1 MNYSKLSQNI
11 LLAVFA
17 FILPFIQLQAQDYQ
31 ISANGTQSVMACTSG
46 DVYAWGKNTDGALA
60 IGNTTE
66 SIYRPTKVLMPAEA
80 GKIQHVDGSSGA
92 FLLAINC
99 NGEVWIW
106 GDNQFGQCGNST
118 QTGKIASIPVFLM
131 GGEATATPTAK
142 ISGIKAISGG
152 SSTGYAITADDR
164 LIAWGN
170 GADGRL
176 GNGTSTTSN
185 LPVYVRDKNG
195 NILENVIMVDGG
207 DNTCYCLVDDDG
219 DGLGTVYSFGQVNKS
234 MLGRSTSAINYYA
247 LPVEKED
254 GSVLDNIKVI
264 AAGDVHGTAMDADN
278 YIWIWGNNWGGSA
291 PGNNFA
297 TMMAGGETGETF
309 LQAKSIAGGNGFN
322 MAVTL
327 DGHLVTWGVNG
338 STDHSG
344 GNLGNGTTTS
354 SPTPVYVRVSSTMLL
369 EDVATVSRG
378 NSWGFARKA
387 DNSIWTWGSNLYG
400 VLGIGSTAANPEVYA
415 KELNLSD
422 ITCGLPDMKPTVA
435 LPPDFTTCIYDGWS
449 YEISSGPNSGAA
461 YQFTWEKDGTV
472 IAGQTNPTLTVTEAG
487 TYTVTIKYIGSTYP
501 CENPDDATGSV
512 TITALQPTFSVPTDI
527 EYCGDN
533 VDVYVNG
540 TGIYDFYTAENG
552 GSYLGTSTGSNTV
565 SIPVSSL
572 TEKSG
577 DTYTLY
583 VQEVSRAKG
592 VVNYLDNLENTSDD
606 IALTDAF
613 YSDRYAA
620 ELTAYSDM
628 VIDSVTVYFHAWV
641 STTTTGTLNIGLYS
655 NATALPLSSLTKID
669 ETGSTSYSISGNTT
683 TYQAFEA
690 VTVPLGF
697 SLTGDPAGAT
707 YYLGMVSNTNVWR
720 GLKSTATYPY
730 ADNADGNTLVIKN
743 TYCYA
748 ATTTTPPPFY
758 NIYFH
763 SVAEYCNRLPITI
776 TQGCTCTE
784 PADVTIT
791 PSSTYLCPGETTNLT
806 TNNQADATTFDFSWY
821 SGSGTSGTVLS
832 APTAGANSSLTNL
845 AAGTYTVLVRDIAYP
860 TSCLKTQEITIEEK
874 DAPTVTITNSGESSY
889 CFGETVTAPTF
900 TFTGTAPYSFT
911 YSDGVNTAI
920 TTTSASNTFTPPA
933 PSAVG
938 EYTYKVTALSDA
950 FCSAVIGDLTS
961 STNIEIKTQPEI
973 TAATTSGNVCA
984 GKPLTVSCTA
994 TNATG
999 ATYSWS
1005 GPSFTATTATATV
1018 SSAATTANSGSYTV
1032 TVSLDGCTDEATA
1045 DEVTIYPIPVIN
1057 TLTATPTA
1065 VCSGNDITITATVSD
1080 AGDGTI
1086 AWTNVTSSTLSATL
1100 NENVTSVTNKTITL
1114 NYESTNSCK
1123 AQAKS
1128 VAVTINPIP
1137 GTPTTSPVSYC
1148 LNSPATAVTAT
1159 TTASTVNWFDSDH
1172 NALSGAPT
1180 PSTATATT
1188 ITYYV
1193 SQTEN
1198 GCTSGEASLVVTINN
1213 NLSPNITA
1221 TKDVVC
1227 RGEEI
1232 TLGLS
1237 TSYKSQEWN
1246 GGDATYV
1253 SSTIAKT
1260 PTLYTK
1266 DITANTFDVTV
1277 SVTDINECKGTA
1289 TKTIT
1294 INPIPTA
1301 TITAS
1306 PNAICNKTST
1316 TITATPSET
1325 GGIGAWTGATKVDET
1340 SATFTAAS
1348 DGSQTVSYTYTSA
1361 SGCVMTTPATTSIT
1375 VYSIPAKPTTANVK
1389 YCQNFASPVALTA
1402 TATGTLTWFDASN
1415 TELPSAP
1422 IPSTATDGTTTYSV
1436 LQTENGCSSEKA
1448 TLNVVIHKLPA
1459 PVISPATTAICEK
1472 ETQQFSLNTTY
1483 ASQTW
1488 TCTPTNYL
1496 NSTTIA
1502 APTFNSAQTATAD
1515 NYTISVSVTDN
1526 NSCTGTSTASI
1537 TVNPIPSVTLSS
1549 LVSKCKSET
1558 TAQTVTADITP
1569 SGTTGTGTWTNAT
1582 KLTEFTAEAIPSSY
1596 STGEQTI
1603 SYSFTS
1609 DKGCDATAVST
1620 KFNVYALPVI
1630 TLTPSKTAVCQG
1642 GANSATVTM
1651 ETTGTATTGT
1661 FNYTSAT
1668 LTSLNADGSFAPTSQ
1683 TTGLHTISL
1692 EYTDVNS
1699 CKATA
1704 SASVTV
1710 NARPTAD
1717 VSLNPTAICDYAS
1730 NISLLANINGT
1741 ATSEGTFSG
1750 TGVSGKTFSPSSATA
1765 GGPYTISYNY
1775 TDATTGC
1782 SAEAATFAITVNH
1795 TNPPTTTSQS
1805 ASKLDVT
1812 DQSSVPNIS
1821 ATGDNIQWYAT
1832 NDTTQT
1838 VIATNVQYQPTYV
1851 DDGGYMKV
1859 GTYSAFATQTQN
1871 GCQST
1876 PTEATLTI
1884 TDCSVTAPTAVKY
1897 HACVGDAD
1905 IAISA
1910 VSSHLSNDNIGWF
1923 SDRNTIPTSTVASL
1937 AAGSPDGTGGT
1948 FTLNLLGKTEGTYTM
1963 YASEYDGTAGTQ
1975 CFSPATA
1982 VIVEV
1987 HALPNPQIDD
1997 PGNICGDD
2005 AAVEI
2010 TFSPGTGSTL
2020 SGTGVSGSS
2029 WTPQYD
2035 VATTGTTTTTL
2046 TLESEATWGS
2056 GTDVTAT
2063 CSNTVTRD
2071 ITVTNVLAPTGTG
2084 IGTELLWSIGSIPSL
2099 PAMTID
2105 YAKTL
2110 GATLSV
2116 KDSTN
2121 TEIATESPVA
2131 MYPNN
2136 ISELGTYNYNV
2147 TQTLNGCTSA
2157 EAVSVYKI
2165 VECPTPTP
2173 APASKEICVGDAL
2186 PEIAANG
2193 TGTPSYEWIDS
2204 TNAVIATTETLDIST
2219 LTGYT
2224 STAGT
2229 YTFQVRQ
2236 DGLDAA
2242 GNSCWGGY
2250 GSATLTVHALPTI
2263 VIDEIPTLC
2272 YDGGDYEVIA
2282 TINGVR
2288 SLNGTWT
2295 IDNATSGISSEGIIT
2310 PTFNGEK
2317 DQTFELAYEFT
2328 NAHSCTNNA
2337 KKQFSIEFAQKPTVE
2352 SYVGIISDPKTVE
2365 LTAENIETSAT
2376 VAWYTEANGSVS
2388 VSNDNPFATG
2398 DDATTVTATP
2408 LSYWVS
2414 QTINGCESERS
2425 EATVSIVDCPFAKPT
2440 VGDVQSCANTSL
2452 ADLSA
2457 STGATV
2463 IEWKWYDAS
2472 LNPIT
2477 NDAATY
2483 SHGVSNATADTSVFY
2498 VSYIAFET
2506 QSGKNCES
2514 PKAKA
2519 NVIVLPLPEFTFNT
2533 NNPSLLCY
2541 NQGDEQLKVSVNYH
2555 NNGVGSGSWSVDGE
2569 TGAINATT
2577 GVFNSAYAQA
2587 TNTYTVRYDYT
2598 DGKNCSNSAT
2608 TPLTLQYVPKPTLT
2622 NHYSMTIENKDATLS
2637 ATAETGAT
2645 INWYNTASETTAAS
2659 HSNPWTTG
2667 DKGNVVANKEY
2678 FASQTINGCESERET
2693 TTVVIVNCP
2702 VPAPTTV
2709 GAEMC
2714 NYDETPALTASLG
2727 SWTVGSR
2734 PTGSAEKFR
2743 FYDALGS
2750 LLEENETGS
2759 FTPTIDK
2766 TTASV
2771 YTYYVTEW
2779 NDNTL
2784 PVGCESQKTEV
2795 TLRVKK
2801 TPSANINASQESV
2814 CAAPEGTN
2822 PSMTATDYTGSGSY
2836 MWFEENP
2843 NYPACDALV
2852 AGTGNSFVPNATA
2865 TGQNTVWLVVSEN
2878 DCYSEPANKS
2888 FTIKEIP
2895 DAPQTTPSEICKGQ
2909 TNIAVSATANS
2920 GAFISWYSNAS
2931 HSSSTLLKTNSAT
2944 YTPTVA
2950 NAGTYSFYATQTVDG
2965 CQSTTQEV
2973 VYTIKDIPSIPIFT
2987 YNTYNLC
2994 SYDDAPM
3001 LTAVGENITWYLSDK
3016 TTKAIET
3023 YTESHQTT
3031 DMSIGKHTYYATQT
3045 VDGCESQQ
3053 AGISF
3058 YVNAKP
3064 IMPITTNK
3072 TMCAGDEVI
3081 PTLTTNLASDSWYAD
3096 ELATVFIQN
3105 GLEYT
3110 PENVQAQDM
3119 NFYILREQNGCVSD
3133 TAIATLYVI
3142 QQPTFEIDSTS
3153 VVQCRHDD
3161 AVQLNA
3167 INLDIDYHTDKTIEG
3182 KVLWYFNKNTT
3193 EGDSFTPNVSEMQVG
3208 KNMIYAQYFVNRE
3221 GTTCVSEQHSATYE
3235 IRDVPKAPILL
3246 PIPICLGEYLSTQKD
3261 ASVPIFA
3268 HNDDVMWYSSMINNG
3283 EENHSRTITIPS
3295 STLELL
3301 DAGYIPITII
3311 ASDPDAPTCTTI
3323 LQDSIKISGIPDATI
3338 VGDSLVC
3345 EGTVNEFYFV
3355 QNPEATSTY
3364 LWNISGNNLIY
3375 TKSNDFPN
3383 TRYVD
3388 WTKQTIDTLMVT
3400 VVSEDYC
3407 IASDTMVIRVAPMPQ
3422 ASFTWTLPG
3431 ASNVIALTDSSTQDS
3446 LWYTNA
3452 QGERV
3457 SEEIPYTM
3465 YWNYGHQGESEDIID
3480 EEIPYRRKENAITE
3494 DHYQYGYNCP
3504 ILTIVNDYGCSSSY
3518 TECIFVSITTSLYVP
3533 NAFSPS
3539 NPAEGV
3545 RTFQPKGY
3553 NLETC
3558 VISVYDKWGNLVWHS
3573 DEVENGI
3580 FVGEWDGHCNGKMM
3594 ASDVYIWKMEATF
3607 LDGQSWE
3614 GFDNGNGKKT
3624 KFGSVTLIR

>member
-1 MNYSKLSQNI
+1 MNYSKFLQNI
-11 LLAVFA
+11 FFAILVFA
-17 FILPFIQLQAQDYQ
+17 LSFTQLQAQDYQ
-31 ISANGTQSVMACTSG
+31 ISANGTQSVMACTTG

-66 SIYRPTKVLMPAEA
+66 SIYRPTKVLMPAAA

-106 GDNQFGQCGNST
+106 GDNQYGQCGNST
-118 QTGKIASIPVFLM
+118 QTTKVATIPVFLM

-152 SSTGYAITADDR
+152 SSTGYAITADNR

-195 NILENVIMVDGG
+195 KILENVIMVDGG
-207 DNTCYCLVDDDG
+207 DNTGYCLVDDDG
-219 DGLGTVYSFGQVNKS
+219 DGLGTVYSFGQVNGS
-234 MLGRSTSAINYYA
+234 MLGRSTSSINYYA

-254 GSVLDNIKVI
+254 GSVLDNIKVV
-264 AAGDVHGTAMDADN
+264 AAGDVHGTALDANN
-278 YIWIWGNNWGGSA
+278 YVWIWGNNWGGCA

-297 TMMAGGETGETF
+297 TMMVGGETGEAF

-344 GNLGNGTTTS
+344 GNLGNGTTTNS
-354 SPTPVYVRVSSTMLL
+354 STPVYVRVSATMLL

-378 NSWGFARKA
+378 NSWGFARKE

-400 VLGIGSTAANPEVYA
+400 VLGIGATAANPEVYA

-435 LPPDFTTCIYDGWS
+435 LPSDFTTCIYDGWS
-449 YEISSGPNSGAA
+449 YTISSGPNSGAA
-461 YQFTWEKDGTV
+461 YQFTWEKDGAV
-472 IAGQTNPTLTVTEAG
+472 IVGQTNPTLTVTEAG
-487 TYTVTIKYIGSTYP
+487 TYSVTIKYIGTTYP
-501 CENPDDATGSV
+501 CQNPDDATGSV

-533 VDVYVNG
+533 VDVHVNG
-540 TGIYDFYTAENG
+540 TGVYDFYTAENG

-592 VVNYLDNLENTSDD
+592 VVNYLDKLENISGD

-641 STTTTGTLNIGLYS
+641 STTATGTLNIGLYS

-669 ETGSTSYSISGNTT
+669 ETGSISYSISGNTT
-683 TYQAFEA
+683 TYQAFGA

-697 SLTGDPAGAT
+697 SLTGDPTGAT

-748 ATTTTPPPFY
+748 AATTTPPPFY

-776 TQGCTCTE
+776 IQGCTCTE

-791 PSSTYLCPGETTNLT
+791 PSHSYLCPGETTTLT

-832 APTAGANSSLTNL
+832 APTAGANSSLTNI

-860 TSCLKTQEITIEEK
+860 TACSKTQEITIVGK
-874 DAPTVTITNSGESSY
+874 NAPTVTITNSGKSSY

-950 FCSAVIGDLTS
+950 FCSAATADLTS
-961 STNIEIKTQPEI
+961 STSIEIKTQPEI
-973 TAATTSGNVCA
+973 TTATTSGNVCA

-1005 GPSFTATTATATV
+1005 GPTFTATTASATV
-1018 SSAATTANSGSYTV
+1018 SSAATTANSGFYTI
-1032 TVSLDGCTDEATA
+1032 TVSLDGCSDQATA

-1065 VCSGNDITITATVSD
+1065 VCSGNDITIAATVSD

-1086 AWTNVTSSTLSATL
+1086 TWANVTSSTLSATL
-1100 NENVTSVTNKTITL
+1100 NESVTSVTNKTITL

-1123 AQAKS
+1123 AVAKS
-1128 VAVTINPIP
+1128 VAITINPVP
-1137 GTPTTSPVSYC
+1137 GTPTTNPVSYC
-1148 LNSPATAVTAT
+1148 LNSPASQVSAT
-1159 TTASTVNWFDSDH
+1159 TTATTVNWFDSDH
-1172 NALSGAPT
+1172 NALSVAQT

-1198 GCTSGEASLVVTINN
+1198 GCTSGEASLVVTINDK
-1213 NLSPNITA
+1213 LSPIITA
-1221 TKDVVC
+1221 SDDVVC

-1237 TSYKSQEWN
+1237 ATYKSQEWN

-1253 SSTIAKT
+1253 SSTTAKA

-1266 DITANTFDVTV
+1266 DITTNTFNVTV
-1277 SVTDINECKGTA
+1277 SVTDLNNCSGTA

-1301 TITAS
+1301 TIAAS

-1316 TITATPSET
+1316 TITATPSEAGGT
-1325 GGIGAWTGATKVDET
+1325 GVWSGATEVTET
-1340 SATFTAAS
+1340 TATFTATT

-1361 SGCVMTTPATTSIT
+1361 SGCVMKTPATTSIT
-1375 VYSIPAKPTTANVK
+1375 VHPIPAKPTTADVK

-1402 TATGTLTWFDASN
+1402 SVTGTPTWFDASN
-1415 TELPSAP
+1415 TELASAP

-1448 TLNVVIHKLPA
+1448 TLNVIIHKLPT
-1459 PVISPATTAICEK
+1459 PVISPATAAICEK
-1472 ETQQFSLNTTY
+1472 GTQQFSLNTTY
-1483 ASQTW
+1483 VSQTW
-1488 TCTPTNYL
+1488 SCTPTNYL

-1502 APTFNSAQTATAD
+1502 TPTFNSAQTATAGD
-1515 NYTISVSVTDN
+1515 YTISVSVTDN
-1526 NSCTGTSTASI
+1526 NSCVATSTASI

-1569 SGTTGTGTWTNAT
+1569 LGTTGLGTWTNAT
-1582 KLTEFTAEAIPSSY
+1582 EITEYTAEVIPSSY

-1609 DKGCDATAVST
+1609 DKGCDAAAVST

-1630 TLTPSKTAVCQG
+1630 TLTPSKTAVCKG

-1651 ETTGTATTGT
+1651 GTTGTVTTGS
-1661 FNYTSAT
+1661 FNYTSGT
-1668 LTSLNADGSFAPTSQ
+1668 LTGLNADGSFAPASQ
-1683 TTGLHTISL
+1683 TTGLHTILL
-1692 EYTDVNS
+1692 EYTDGNS

-1782 SAEAATFAITVNH
+1782 SAETATFAITVNH

-1812 DQSSVPNIS
+1812 DQTSVPNIS

-1838 VIATNVQYQPTYV
+1838 AIATNAQYQPTYV

-1897 HACVGDAD
+1897 HACVGDAN

-1910 VSSHLSNDNIGWF
+1910 VSTHLSNDNIGWF
-1923 SDRNTIPTSTVASL
+1923 SDRNAIPTSTVASL
-1937 AAGSPDGTGGT
+1937 AAGSPDATGGSFT
-1948 FTLNLLGKTEGTYTM
+1948 FNLSGKIQGTYTM
-1963 YASEYDGTAGTQ
+1963 YASEYDGTAGTE

-1982 VIVEV
+1982 VVVEV
-1987 HALPNPQIDD
+1987 HALPHTQIDD
-1997 PGNICGDD
+1997 PGNICGGD
-2005 AAVEI
+2005 AAVNI

-2020 SGTGVSGSS
+2020 SGTGISGST

-2046 TLESEATWGS
+2046 TLVSTATWGS

-2063 CSNTVTRD
+2063 CSNTATRD
-2071 ITVTNVLAPTGTG
+2071 ITMTNVLAPTGTG
-2084 IGTELLWSIGSIPSL
+2084 IGTELLWSIGSIASL

-2116 KDSTN
+2116 KDSIN
-2121 TEIATESPVA
+2121 TEIGTESPVA
-2131 MYPNN
+2131 MYPDN
-2136 ISELGTYNYNV
+2136 ISKLGTYNYTL

-2186 PEIAANG
+2186 PQIAANG

-2204 TNAVIATTETLDIST
+2204 TNAVIATTETLNIST

-2242 GNSCWGGY
+2242 GNACWGGY

-2263 VIDEIPTLC
+2263 AINEIPTLC

-2282 TINGVR
+2282 TVNGAR

-2295 IDNATSGISSEGIIT
+2295 IDNATNGISSGGIIT
-2310 PTFNGEK
+2310 PTFNGQN
-2317 DQTFELAYEFT
+2317 DQTFELAYEYT
-2328 NAHSCTNNA
+2328 DTHSCTNNA

-2365 LTAENIETSAT
+2365 LTAENIEASAT
-2376 VAWYTEANGSVS
+2376 VAWHTEANGSVS
-2388 VSNDNPFATG
+2388 VSNNNPFATG
-2398 DDATTVTATP
+2398 DDPTTVTATP

-2414 QTINGCESERS
+2414 QTVNGCESERT

-2440 VGDVQSCANTSL
+2440 VGDVQSCVNTSL

-2477 NDAATY
+2477 NNAATY
-2483 SHGVSNATADTSVFY
+2483 SHGVSNATVDTSVFY
-2498 VSYIAFET
+2498 VSYVAFET

-2514 PKAKA
+2514 PKTKV

-2555 NNGVGSGSWSVDGE
+2555 NNGVGSGSWSVDDE

-2622 NHYSMTIENKDATLS
+2622 NHYSMTTENKDATLS
-2637 ATAETGAT
+2637 ATTETGAT
-2645 INWYNTASETTAAS
+2645 VNWYKTASETTSAS
-2659 HSNPWTTG
+2659 HNNPWTTG
-2667 DKGNVVANKEY
+2667 DKGNVVVNKEY
-2678 FASQTINGCESERET
+2678 FASQTINGCESECET

-2702 VPAPTTV
+2702 VPTPTTI

-2727 SWTVGSR
+2727 SWTAGSR

-2750 LLEENETGS
+2750 LLAENETGS

-2766 TTASV
+2766 SAAAV

-2784 PVGCESQKTEV
+2784 PVGCESQKAEV
-2795 TLRVKK
+2795 TLTVKK
-2801 TPSANINASQESV
+2801 TPSANINASQEAV

-2822 PSMTATDYTGSGSY
+2822 PTMTPTGYTGSGSY

-2843 NYPACDALV
+2843 NYPACDASV

-2878 DCYSEPANKS
+2878 NCYSEPATKS
-2888 FTIKEIP
+2888 FTIKAIP
-2895 DAPQTTPSEICKGQ
+2895 DAPQTTPSEICEGK
-2909 TNIAVSATANS
+2909 TNIAVSATPTS

-2931 HSSSTLLKTNSAT
+2931 HYSSALLKTNSAT
-2944 YTPTVA
+2944 YTPTVT
-2950 NAGTYSFYATQTVDG
+2950 NAGTHSFFATQIVDG
-2965 CQSTTQEV
+2965 CQSAAQEV
-2973 VYTIKDIPSIPIFT
+2973 VYTIKENPSVPIIT
-2987 YNTYNLC
+2987 YDTDSLC
-2994 SYDDAPM
+2994 SYDHAPM

-3016 TTKAIET
+3016 TTKAIEA
-3023 YTESHQTT
+3023 YTNSLQTT
-3031 DMSIGKHTYYATQT
+3031 NMSIGKHTYYATQT
-3045 VDGCESQQ
+3045 ENGCESQQ
-3053 AGISF
+3053 TEITF
-3058 YVNAKP
+3058 YVNEKP
-3064 IMPITTNK
+3064 TMPITTSK

-3081 PTLTTNLASDSWYAD
+3081 PTLTTGFESDLWYAD
-3096 ELATVFIQN
+3096 KLATIFIQK
-3105 GLEYT
+3105 GSEYT
-3110 PENVQAQDM
+3110 PENVPQQDM
-3119 NFYILREQNGCVSD
+3119 NFYIIREQNGCVSD
-3133 TAIATLYVI
+3133 TAIASLHVI
-3142 QQPTFEIDSTS
+3142 QQPTFEIDSVS
-3153 VVQCRHDD
+3153 VVQCRLDD

-3167 INLDIDYHTDKTIEG
+3167 INLDIDYHIDNTIEG
-3182 KVLWYFNKNTT
+3182 KVYWYFNKNTT
-3193 EGDSFTPNVSEMQVG
+3193 EGDSFTPNATELQVG
-3208 KNMIYAQYFVNRE
+3208 KNMIYAQYFVTRE
-3221 GTTCVSEQHSATYE
+3221 GTTCASKQQAVTYQ

-3246 PIPICLGEYLSTQKD
+3246 SQPICLGEYLSTKED

-3268 HNDDVMWYSSMINNG
+3268 HNDDVTWYSSMINNG
-3283 EENHSRTITIPS
+3283 AMNYSRTITIPNT
-3295 STLELL
+3295 TLELL
-3301 DAGYIPITII
+3301 NTGYIPITII
-3311 ASDPDAPTCTTI
+3311 ASDPDAHTCTTT
-3323 LQDSIKISGIPDATI
+3323 LQDSMKISGTPDAII
-3338 VGDSLVC
+3338 VGDSLAC
-3345 EGTVNEFYFV
+3345 EGSVNEFYYI
-3355 QNPEATSTY
+3355 QHSEATSTY
-3364 LWNISGNNLIY
+3364 LWNISGNNPMY
-3375 TKSNDFPN
+3375 TKSNDFPYS
-3383 TRYVD
+3383 RYVD
-3388 WTKQTIDTLMVT
+3388 WTHQTIDTLTVT
-3400 VVSEDYC
+3400 VISKDYC
-3407 IASDTMVIRVAPMPQ
+3407 IASDTMVVRVAAMPQ

-3446 LWYTNA
+3446 LRYTNA
-3452 QGERV
+3452 KGERV

-3465 YWNYGHQGESEDIID
+3465 YWNYGHQGESKDIID
-3480 EEIPYRRKENAITE
+3480 KEIPYKRRGNAITE
-3494 DHYQYGYNCP
+3494 GDYQYGDNCP
-3504 ILTIVNDYGCSSSY
+3504 TLTIVNDYGCSSSY
-3518 TECIFVSITTSLYVP
+3518 TECIFVDITTSLYVP
-3533 NAFSPS
+3533 NAFSPT

-3553 NLETC
+3553 NLKTC
-3558 VISVYDKWGNLVWHS
+3558 VISVFDKWGNLVWYS
-3573 DEVENGI
+3573 DEVENGV
-3580 FVGEWDGHCNGKMM
+3580 FVGEWDGRCNGKMM

-3607 LDGQSWE
+3607 LDGKSWE
-3614 GFDNGNGKKT
+3614 GFDNGNGKKK